1 MTLSRKGVDTRAH
14 GAKVP
19 FAAVDAIDCNILTML
34 RSGRGY
40 RDHEYLLLMVR
51 RATATRRRQAA

>member
-1 MTLSRKGVDTRAH
+1 M
-14 GAKVP
+14 
-19 FAAVDAIDCNILTML
+19 DAIDCNILTML